1 MRHILGCATRKTE
14 SERNTY
20 MLTTLLVRTKL
31 VLGFG
36 TMVFIILMAS
46 ALSVISLNES
56 NLRFSSYVDGLD
68 KRMGL
73 MNDLLL
79 AAQQRAISARN
90 LVLVTSATD
99 RQSEADTI
107 NAEHQNVKRFLSEL
121 VAGVNALPPSANS
134 DTARNLLA
142 EIEKIEK
149 VYGPVALEIT
159 RLAMNGD
166 NSAAIKMMNNECLPL
181 LKKLV
186 TSVNNYKEFNSKIAQ
201 ISVSDSQ
208 IEYKNSRNFL
218 MLFCA
223 IAIAIGVALTI
234 LIVRGLSRALGAE
247 PSVLSTIAQRVAGG
261 DLRPISEAKMSVA
274 GSVLSSLSEMQSRL
288 SLLISQVNTSSA
300 VISTAAVELSSAT
313 EQTRVGV
320 ENQRIE
326 IDQVATAIHEMVATT
341 LEVARN
347 SEAAAHAAL
356 SANLQAQAGGTMAKD
371 AINQIKRLASEVAKS
386 AAAMAQLKN
395 ESLNIG
401 GVLQVITSVADQTNL
416 LALNA
421 AIEAARAGDAGR
433 GFAVVADEVRTLAKR
448 TQGATLEIGTLTA
461 NLQKISEEAAE
472 MMEVCRGLT
481 DETVIQVSNTGNSV
495 DTIVEMIDNIQQMV
509 RQIATAGEEQSC
521 VAEEINRSVTSV
533 RDIADDSALSCEKT
547 AHSSSNLATL
557 GNVLQQQIGNFKV

>member
-1 MRHILGCATRKTE
+1 
-14 SERNTY
+14 

-31 VLGFG
+31 MLGFG

-68 KRMGL
+68 MRMGL

-90 LVLVTSATD
+90 LVLLTSATD
-99 RQSEADTI
+99 RQSEADSI
-107 NAEHQNVKRFLSEL
+107 NTEHQNVKRLLSEL
-121 VAGVNALPPSANS
+121 VAGVNALSPSANS
-134 DTARNLLA
+134 ETARNLLA

-159 RLAMNGD
+159 RLAMSGD
-166 NSAAIKMMNNECLPL
+166 NSAAINMMNNECLPL

-186 TSVNNYKEFNSKIAQ
+186 ASVNNYKDFNSKSAQ

-208 IEYKNSRNFL
+208 VEYKNNRNFML
-218 MLFCA
+218 LFCA
-223 IAIAIGVALTI
+223 IAIVIGVALTI

-247 PSVLSTIAQRVAGG
+247 PTVLSTIAQGVASG
-261 DLRPISEAKMSVA
+261 DLRPISEAKMSVT

-356 SANLQAQAGGTMAKD
+356 GANLQAQAGGTMAKD

-386 AAAMAQLKN
+386 AAAMAQLKK

-461 NLQKISEEAAE
+461 NLQKIAEEAAE

>member
-1 MRHILGCATRKTE
+1 
-14 SERNTY
+14 
-20 MLTTLLVRTKL
+20 MLTSLPVRTKL

-36 TMVFIILMAS
+36 MMVLIIFLIS
-46 ALSVISLNES
+46 TLSVISLNES

-90 LVLVTSATD
+90 LVLVTSAAD
-99 RQSEADTI
+99 RQAEAVTI
-107 NAEHQNVKRFLSEL
+107 NTEHQKVKSLLSEL
-121 VAGVNALPPSANS
+121 VAGVNALAPSANS
-134 DTARNLLA
+134 DSARKLVA

-149 VYGPVALEIT
+149 IYGPVALEIT
-159 RLAMNGD
+159 RLAMSGD
-166 NSAAIKMMNNECLPL
+166 NSAAINMMNNECLPL

-186 TSVNNYKEFNSKIAQ
+186 ASVNDYKEFNSKVALA
-201 ISVSDSQ
+201 SVSDSQ
-208 IEYKNSRNFL
+208 VEYQNNRDFL
-218 MLFCA
+218 MFFCA
-223 IAIAIGVALTI
+223 IAIAIGVVLTI

-247 PSVLSTIAQRVAGG
+247 PTILSTIAQRVASG
-261 DLRPISEAKMSVA
+261 DLRPILEAKMSVA

-300 VISTAAVELSSAT
+300 VISTAAVDLSAAT
-313 EQTRVGV
+313 EQTRIGV

-347 SEAAAHAAL
+347 SEEAAHAAL
-356 SANLQAQAGGTMAKD
+356 SANLQAQTGGTMAKD
-371 AINQIKRLASEVAKS
+371 AITQIKRLASEVSKS
-386 AAAMAQLKN
+386 AAAMAQLKI

-461 NLQKISEEAAE
+461 NLQKIAEEAAG

-495 DTIVEMIDNIQQMV
+495 ETIVAMIDNIQQMV

-533 RDIADDSALSCEKT
+533 RNIADDSALSCERT
-547 AHSSSNLATL
+547 ASSSNNLAAL
-557 GNVLQQQIGNFKV
+557 GTVLQQQIGHFKV

>member
-1 MRHILGCATRKTE
+1 
-14 SERNTY
+14 
-20 MLTTLLVRTKL
+20 MLNSWSVRTRL
-31 VLGFG
+31 LLGFG
-36 TMVFIILMAS
+36 LLVVITFMIS
-46 ALSVISLNES
+46 AFSVISLNES

-90 LVLVTSATD
+90 LVLFTSAVD
-99 RQSEADTI
+99 RQAEADAI
-107 NAEHQNVKRFLSEL
+107 NTEHQKVKKLLSEL
-121 VAGVNALPPSANS
+121 VAGVNVLPTSAEDNN
-134 DTARNLLA
+134 ARSLVA

-149 VYGPVALEIT
+149 IYGPVALEIT
-159 RLAMNGD
+159 RLAMSGD
-166 NSAAIKMMNNECLPL
+166 DKAAIDMMNSECLPL

-186 TSVNNYKEFNSKIAQ
+186 TSVMNYKSFNSSLAQ
-201 ISVSDSQ
+201 TSISDSQ
-208 IEYKNSRNFL
+208 NEYKNTRNFL
-218 MLFCA
+218 MFFCA
-223 IAIAIGVALTI
+223 LAITIGVVLTT

-247 PSVLSTIAQRVAGG
+247 PTVLSTIAQRVASG
-261 DLRPISEAKMSVA
+261 DLRPILEAKMSVA
-274 GSVLSSLSEMQSRL
+274 GSVLSSLGEMQARL
-288 SLLISQVNTSSA
+288 SLLISQVNTSSS
-300 VISTAAVELSSAT
+300 VISDAAVDLSAAT
-313 EQTRVGV
+313 EQTRIGVG
-320 ENQRIE
+320 NQRIE

-347 SEAAAHAAL
+347 SEEAAHAAQN
-356 SANLQAQAGGTMAKD
+356 ANLQAQTGGTMAKD
-371 AINQIKRLASEVAKS
+371 AIAQIKRLASEVSKS
-386 AAAMAQLKN
+386 AAAMAQLKI

-448 TQGATLEIGTLTA
+448 TQGATLEIGALTA
-461 NLQKISEEAAE
+461 NLQKIAEEAAG

-481 DETVIQVSNTGNSV
+481 DETVIQVSNTGSSV
-495 DTIVEMIDNIQQMV
+495 ETIVGMIDNIQQMV

-533 RDIADDSALSCEKT
+533 RNIADDSALSCEKT
-547 AHSSSNLATL
+547 ASSSNELAEL
-557 GNVLQQQIGNFKV
+557 GAVLQRQIGKFTV

>member
-1 MRHILGCATRKTE
+1 
-14 SERNTY
+14 
-20 MLTTLLVRTKL
+20 MLTSLSVRTKL
-31 VLGFG
+31 VLSFG
-36 TMVFIILMAS
+36 MMVLIIFLVS
-46 ALSVISLNES
+46 TLSVISLSDS
-56 NLRFSSYVDGLD
+56 NLRFSSYVDGLS

-90 LVLVTSATD
+90 LVLVTSATG
-99 RQSEADTI
+99 RQSETDSI
-107 NAEHQNVKRFLSEL
+107 NTEHKNVGRLLSEL
-121 VAGVNALPPSANS
+121 VAGVNALPSSTNGNN
-134 DTARNLLA
+134 ARSLVA
-142 EIEKIEK
+142 EIEQIEK
-149 VYGPVALEIT
+149 IYGPVALEIT
-159 RLAMNGD
+159 RLAMSGD
-166 NSAAIKMMNNECLPL
+166 NSAAINMMNNECLPL

-186 TSVNNYKEFNSKIAQ
+186 ASVNNYKEFNSKAAQ
-201 ISVSDSQ
+201 ASVSDSQ
-208 IEYKNSRNFL
+208 VEYQNNRSFL
-218 MLFCA
+218 MFFCA
-223 IAIAIGVALTI
+223 IAIAIGVVLTV

-247 PSVLSTIAQRVAGG
+247 PTVLSTIAQRVASG
-261 DLRPISEAKMSVA
+261 DLRPILEAKMSVA

-288 SLLISQVNTSSA
+288 SSLISQVNTSST
-300 VISTAAVELSSAT
+300 VISTAAVDLSAAT
-313 EQTRVGV
+313 EQTRIGV

-356 SANLQAQAGGTMAKD
+356 SANLQAQSGGTMAKD
-371 AINQIKRLASEVAKS
+371 AITQIKRLASEVAKS
-386 AAAMAQLKN
+386 AAAMAQLKT

-461 NLQKISEEAAE
+461 NLQKIAEEAAG

-495 DTIVEMIDNIQQMV
+495 ETIVEMIDNIQQMV

-521 VAEEINRSVTSV
+521 VAEEINRSVSSV
-533 RDIADDSALSCEKT
+533 RNIADDSALSCEKT
-547 AHSSSNLATL
+547 AHSSNNLATL
-557 GNVLQQQIGNFKV
+557 GNVLQQQIGHFQV

>member
-1 MRHILGCATRKTE
+1 MPVKPQNNENQRSTWILTSLSVKIK
-14 SERNTY
+14 
-20 MLTTLLVRTKL
+20 LL
-31 VLGFG
+31 LGFG
-36 TMVFIILMAS
+36 VMVLIILLIS
-46 ALSVISLNES
+46 TLSVMSLNES
-56 NLRFSSYVDGLD
+56 NLRFSSYVDGLN

-73 MNDLLL
+73 MNNLLL

-90 LVLVTSATD
+90 LVLVTSATE
-99 RQSEADTI
+99 RQSEAGI
-107 NAEHQNVKRFLSEL
+107 LNKEHQNVKSILLEL
-121 VAGVNALPPSANS
+121 EATISALPPTTEGNSARS
-134 DTARNLLA
+134 LLA
-142 EIEKIEK
+142 EIVSVEN

-159 RLAMNGD
+159 RLAMSGD
-166 NSAAIKMMNNECLPL
+166 NSAAVSMMNNECLPL

-186 TSVNNYKEFNSKIAQ
+186 TSVTNYKEFNTNLARANVI
-201 ISVSDSQ
+201 DSQ
-208 IEYKNSRNFL
+208 VEYQNNRNFL
-218 MLFCA
+218 IVFCA
-223 IAIAIGVALTI
+223 IAIAIGVILTT

-247 PSVLSTIAQRVAGG
+247 PTVLSIIAQRVASG
-261 DLRPISEAKMSVA
+261 DLRPILEAKTSVA

-300 VISTAAVELSSAT
+300 VISTAAVDLSAAT
-313 EQTRVGV
+313 EQTRIGV
-320 ENQRIE
+320 QTQRIE

-347 SEAAAHAAL
+347 SEDAAQAAH
-356 SANLQAQAGGTMAKD
+356 SANLQAQTGGTMAKD
-371 AINQIKRLASEVAKS
+371 AITQINRLASEVSKS
-386 AAAMAQLKN
+386 AAAMAQLKI

-461 NLQKISEEAAE
+461 NLQRIAEEAAG

-481 DETVIQVSNTGNSV
+481 DETVIQVSNTGSSV
-495 DTIVEMIDNIQQMV
+495 ETIVHMIDNIQQMV
-509 RQIATAGEEQSC
+509 RQIATAGEQQSC

-533 RDIADDSALSCEKT
+533 RNIADDSALSCEQT
-547 AHSSSNLATL
+547 ASSSNKLATL
-557 GNVLQQQIGNFKV
+557 GDVLKQQIGNFKV

>member
-1 MRHILGCATRKTE
+1 
-14 SERNTY
+14 
-20 MLTTLLVRTKL
+20 MLASLSVKAKL

-36 TMVFIILMAS
+36 VMVLIIFLIS

-56 NLRFSSYVDGLD
+56 NLRFSNYVEGLN

-79 AAQQRAISARN
+79 SAQQRAISARN
-90 LVLVTSATD
+90 LVLVISDTD
-99 RQSEADTI
+99 RQSEADI
-107 NAEHQNVKRFLSEL
+107 LNAEHQKVKSLLSAL
-121 VAGVNALPPSANS
+121 VAGVSALPASADN
-134 DTARNLLA
+134 DNARKLVA
-142 EIEKIEK
+142 EIEGIEK

-159 RLAMNGD
+159 RLAMSGD
-166 NSAAIKMMNNECLPL
+166 RSTAITMMNNECLPL

-186 TSVNNYKEFNSKIAQ
+186 ASVTDYKRFNTKIALA
-201 ISVSDSQ
+201 SVDESQ
-208 IEYKNSRNFL
+208 VEYRSNQQFL
-218 MLFCA
+218 MFICALA
-223 IAIAIGVALTI
+223 IAVGVALTV

-247 PSVLSTIAQRVAGG
+247 PILLSTIAQRVASG
-261 DLRPISEAKMSVA
+261 DLRPIPGAETSVA

-300 VISTAAVELSSAT
+300 VISAAAVDLSAAT
-313 EQTRVGV
+313 EQTRIGVG
-320 ENQRIE
+320 NQRVE

-347 SEAAAHAAL
+347 SEEAAHAAL
-356 SANLQAQAGGTMAKD
+356 SANAQAKTGGTMAKD
-371 AINQIKRLASEVAKS
+371 AIAQMKRLATEVSKS
-386 AAAMAQLKN
+386 SAAMAQLKK

-448 TQGATLEIGTLTA
+448 TQGATLEIGALTT
-461 NLQKISEEAAE
+461 NLQKIAEEAAG

-481 DETVIQVSNTGNSV
+481 EETVIQVSNTGHSV
-495 DTIVEMIDNIQQMV
+495 ETIVEMIDNIQQMV

-533 RDIADDSALSCEKT
+533 RNIADDSALSCERT
-547 AHSSSNLATL
+547 ASSSNNLAEL
-557 GNVLQQQIGNFKV
+557 GVVLQRQVGHFKV

>member
-1 MRHILGCATRKTE
+1 
-14 SERNTY
+14 
-20 MLTTLLVRTKL
+20 MLASLTVRAKL

-36 TMVFIILMAS
+36 VMVLIIFLVS
-46 ALSVISLNES
+46 TLSVVSLNDS
-56 NLRFSSYVDGLD
+56 NLRFSNYVDGLN

-79 AAQQRAISARN
+79 AAEQRAISARN

-99 RQSEADTI
+99 RQAEADTI
-107 NAEHQNVKRFLSEL
+107 NTEHQHVKSLLSEI

-134 DTARNLLA
+134 NSARNLVA
-142 EIEKIEK
+142 EIEAIEK

-159 RLAMNGD
+159 RLAMSGD
-166 NSAAIKMMNNECLPL
+166 NSAAINMMNNECLPL

-186 TSVNNYKEFNSKIAQ
+186 ASVNNYKSFNSKNALA
-201 ISVSDSQ
+201 SVSDSQ
-208 IEYKNSRNFL
+208 VEYQNNRIFL

-223 IAIAIGVALTI
+223 VAIAIGVVLTI

-247 PSVLSTIAQRVAGG
+247 PTILSTIAQRVASG
-261 DLRPISEAKMSVA
+261 DLRPILEAEMSVR
-274 GSVLSSLSEMQSRL
+274 GSVLSSLGEMQSRL

-300 VISTAAVELSSAT
+300 VISTAAVDLSAAT
-313 EQTRVGV
+313 EQTRIGV

-347 SEAAAHAAL
+347 SEEAAHAAL
-356 SANLQAQAGGTMAKD
+356 SANLQAQTGGTMAKD
-371 AINQIKRLASEVAKS
+371 AIAQIKRLASEVSKS
-386 AAAMAQLKN
+386 AAAMAQLKI

-448 TQGATLEIGTLTA
+448 TQGATLEIGSLTA
-461 NLQKISEEAAE
+461 NLQKIAEEAAG

-495 DTIVEMIDNIQQMV
+495 ETIVEMIDNIQQMV

-533 RDIADDSALSCEKT
+533 RNIADDSALSCERT
-547 AHSSSNLATL
+547 ASSSNNLAEL
-557 GNVLQQQIGNFKV
+557 GTVLQRQIGNFKV

>member
-1 MRHILGCATRKTE
+1 
-14 SERNTY
+14 
-20 MLTTLLVRTKL
+20 MLISLPVRTKL

-36 TMVFIILMAS
+36 VMILIVFVVS
-46 ALSVISLNES
+46 TLSLISLNDS
-56 NLRFSSYVDGLD
+56 NLRFSSYVNGLN

-73 MNDLLL
+73 MNNLLL

-90 LVLVTSATD
+90 LVLVTSAAD
-99 RQSEADTI
+99 RQSEAVII
-107 NAEHQNVKRFLSEL
+107 NTEHQKVKSLLAEL
-121 VAGVNALPPSANS
+121 EVGINALPPSTDSSNAQ
-134 DTARNLLA
+134 NLFA

-149 VYGPVALEIT
+149 IYGPVALEIT
-159 RLAMNGD
+159 RLAMSGD
-166 NSAAIKMMNNECLPL
+166 NSAAISMMNNECLPL

-186 TSVNNYKEFNSKIAQ
+186 TSVTNYKEFNSSLARANLSDAQ
-201 ISVSDSQ
+201 V
-208 IEYKNSRNFL
+208 EYQNNRNFL
-218 MLFCA
+218 IFFCA
-223 IAIAIGVALTI
+223 IAIAIGVILTT

-247 PSVLSTIAQRVAGG
+247 PTILSTIAQRVASG
-261 DLRPISEAKMSVA
+261 DLRPILEAKLSA
-274 GSVLSSLSEMQSRL
+274 PSSVLSSLSEMQSRL
-288 SLLISQVNTSSA
+288 SSLISQVNTSSA
-300 VISTAAVELSSAT
+300 VISTAAVDLSAAT
-313 EQTRVGV
+313 EQTRIGV
-320 ENQRIE
+320 ANQRIE

-347 SEAAAHAAL
+347 SEEAAHAAL
-356 SANLQAQAGGTMAKD
+356 SANLQAQTGGTMAKD
-371 AINQIKRLASEVAKS
+371 AITQINRLAAEVSKS
-386 AAAMAQLKN
+386 AAAMAQLKL

-461 NLQKISEEAAE
+461 NLQKIAEEAAG

-495 DTIVEMIDNIQQMV
+495 QTIVEMIDNIQQMV

-533 RDIADDSALSCEKT
+533 RNIADDSALSCEKT
-547 AHSSSNLATL
+547 ANSSNDLAAL
-557 GNVLQQQIGNFKV
+557 GDVLQQQVGYFKV

>member
-1 MRHILGCATRKTE
+1 
-14 SERNTY
+14 
-20 MLTTLLVRTKL
+20 MLASLPVKTKL
-31 VLGFG
+31 VMGFG
-36 TMVFIILMAS
+36 VMVLIIFLTS
-46 ALSVISLNES
+46 TLSVISLNES
-56 NLRFSSYVDGLD
+56 NLRFSSYVDGLN
-68 KRMGL
+68 KRMNL

-90 LVLVTSATD
+90 LVLVTSATE

-107 NAEHQNVKRFLSEL
+107 NTEHTKVKSLLSEL

-134 DTARNLLA
+134 DIARNLVA
-142 EIEKIEK
+142 EIEKVES

-159 RLAMNGD
+159 RLAVSGD
-166 NSAAIKMMNNECLPL
+166 NSAAINLMNNECSPL
-181 LKKLV
+181 LKKLMA
-186 TSVNNYKEFNSKIAQ
+186 SANNYKEFNTKVALA
-201 ISVSDSQ
+201 SVSDSQ
-208 IEYKNSRNFL
+208 VEYQNNLTFM
-218 MLFCA
+218 MLFSA
-223 IAIAIGVALTI
+223 IAIVIGVVLTV

-247 PSVLSTIAQRVAGG
+247 PALLSTIAQRVANG
-261 DLRPISEAKMSVA
+261 DLRPILEAKTSVA
-274 GSVLSSLSEMQSRL
+274 GSVLSSLAEMQSRL
-288 SLLISQVNTSSA
+288 SLLIGQVNTSSA
-300 VISTAAVELSSAT
+300 VISTAAVDLFAAT
-313 EQTRVGV
+313 EQTRIGV

-347 SEAAAHAAL
+347 SEEAAQAAL
-356 SANLQAQAGGTMAKD
+356 SANLQAQTGGTMAKD
-371 AINQIKRLASEVAKS
+371 AITQIKSLASEVSRS
-386 AAAMAQLKN
+386 AAAMAQLKK

-448 TQGATLEIGTLTA
+448 TQSATLEIGTLTA
-461 NLQKISEEAAE
+461 NLQKIAEEAAG

-481 DETVIQVSNTGNSV
+481 DKTVIQVSNTGSSV
-495 DTIVEMIDNIQQMV
+495 ETIVEMIDNIQQMV

-533 RDIADDSALSCEKT
+533 RSIADDSALSCEKT
-547 AHSSSNLATL
+547 AQSSNDLEKL
-557 GNVLQQQIGNFKV
+557 GGVLRQQIGHFKV

>member
-1 MRHILGCATRKTE
+1 
-14 SERNTY
+14 
-20 MLTTLLVRTKL
+20 MLASLSVKTKL

-36 TMVFIILMAS
+36 VMVLIIFLMS

-56 NLRFSSYVDGLD
+56 NLRFSNYVDGLN

-73 MNDLLL
+73 MNNLLL
-79 AAQQRAISARN
+79 SAQQRAISARN
-90 LVLVTSATD
+90 LVLVTSATE
-99 RQSEADTI
+99 RQSEADIVNT
-107 NAEHQNVKRFLSEL
+107 EHQKVKSLLSEL
-121 VAGVNALPPSANS
+121 VAAVTALPPSANN
-134 DTARNLLA
+134 DNARNLVA
-142 EIEKIEK
+142 EIEGIEK

-159 RLAMNGD
+159 RLAMSGD
-166 NSAAIKMMNNECLPL
+166 NGAAITMMNNECLPL

-186 TSVNNYKEFNSKIAQ
+186 ASVNNYKSFNIKNALA
-201 ISVSDSQ
+201 SVSESQ
-208 IEYKNSRNFL
+208 AEYINNQRFL
-218 MLFCA
+218 MFFCA
-223 IAIAIGVALTI
+223 LAIAIGVLLTI

-247 PSVLSTIAQRVAGG
+247 PILLSTIAQRVASG
-261 DLRPISEAKMSVA
+261 DLRPIPEAETSVA
-274 GSVLSSLSEMQSRL
+274 GSVLSSLGEMQSRL

-300 VISTAAVELSSAT
+300 VISAAAVDLSAAT
-313 EQTRVGV
+313 EQTRIGVG
-320 ENQRIE
+320 NQRVE

-347 SEAAAHAAL
+347 SEDAANAAL
-356 SANLQAQAGGTMAKD
+356 SANSQAQTGGTMAKD
-371 AINQIKRLASEVAKS
+371 AIAQMKRLATEVSKS
-386 AAAMAQLKN
+386 SAAMAQLKK

-448 TQGATLEIGTLTA
+448 TQGATLEIGALTT
-461 NLQKISEEAAE
+461 NLQKIAEEAAG

-481 DETVIQVSNTGNSV
+481 EETVIQVSNTGHSV
-495 DTIVEMIDNIQQMV
+495 ETIVEMIDNIQQMV

-533 RDIADDSALSCEKT
+533 RNIADDSALSCERT
-547 AHSSSNLATL
+547 ASSSTELAEL
-557 GNVLQQQIGNFKV
+557 GVVLQRQVGNFKV

>member
-1 MRHILGCATRKTE
+1 
-14 SERNTY
+14 

-186 TSVNNYKEFNSKIAQ
+186 TSVNNYKEFNSKTAQ

-223 IAIAIGVALTI
+223 IAIAIGVVLTT
-234 LIVRGLSRALGAE
+234 LIVRGLLRALGAE